1 MRFRRRTKLFP
12 GVWINFSK
20 SGIST
25 TIGPQGANL
34 NFNRDGT
41 FLNTGI
47 PGTGLYDRK
56 RVGAKPSNSRS
67 KKARQSPEQPSSP
80 ALQKASAIQSQEA
93 VASPEAQALTT
104 EGLEAL
110 LLNLKECHAEREA
123 LKKDIYRAEG
133 IYHSRKTLELFSKI
147 FLIGFVLPWFKKRS
161 GEAKEELSILR
172 ASLEE
177 CVVNVGIEA
186 EPEINEAY
194 AQLVQAF
201 EDLISCDT
209 IWDLTSR
216 VHIHKQAARSASSSG
231 VTQEKVSFNTLELP
245 TLKSNHQALHMENA
259 NGGDLYLYPAFL
271 AMINESG
278 EFGLID
284 VRDLALEYAEQRTV
298 SYEEVPP
305 DAEQDG
311 YTWARANKDGSPDR
325 RFKDNFQLPICVY
338 GSIRMSSS
346 KGLNEEYVFSSRSKA
361 EAFHQAFV
369 SYRKVIGQ

>member
-20 SGIST
+20 TGIST

-56 RVGAKPSNSRS
+56 RVGAKPSASRS
-67 KKARQSPEQPSSP
+67 SKEQRSTDSGPSP
-80 ALQKASAIQSQEA
+80 AQQQASAVHSQEA
-93 VASPEAQALTT
+93 VASPEAEVLTT
-104 EGLEAL
+104 DGLEAL
-110 LLNLKECHAEREA
+110 VTSLKECYEERSS
-123 LKKDIYRAEG
+123 LKRDIYQAEN
-133 IYHSRKTLELFSKI
+133 IYHSRKTADVLSKI
-147 FLIGFVLPWFKKRS
+147 FLIGFIIPWFSKRKA
-161 GEAKEELSILR
+161 EAKEELNILR

-186 EPEINEAY
+186 EPDINEAY
-194 AQLVQAF
+194 ATLVKSF
-201 EDLISCDT
+201 EVLMTCDT

-216 VHIHKQAARSASSSG
+216 MQIHKQAARSASSSG
-231 VTQEKVSFNTLELP
+231 VTQEKVSFNTLDLP
-245 TLKSNHQALHMENA
+245 MLKSNHHALHMENA

-271 AMINESG
+271 AMISASG

-284 VRDLALEYAEQRTV
+284 IRDLTLEYKEQRTV
-298 SYEEVPP
+298 SYDDVPQ

-311 YTWARANKDGSPDR
+311 HTWARANKDGSPDR
-325 RFKDNFQLPICVY
+325 RFKDNYQLPICVY
-338 GSIRMSSS
+338 GSICLSSS

-361 EAFHQAFV
+361 EAFYRAFSAYQEAV
-369 SYRKVIGQ
+369 RG